1 MSNSARGAN
10 GIKIALEEVQEGKPV
25 IITSG
30 NLSGCTTIVARK
42 EGYIYKVHTG
52 TTKSLAGFTSTTGVK
67 KAVEVLELLTK
78 EPIPRVEGIMS
89 NDFLVDYLSENFEDS
104 LITYSSSE
112 KNQIVKSLLF
122 VIMFLFSLT
131 SLIIYLN
138 MALVHRRLYW

>member
-1 MSNSARGAN
+1 
-10 GIKIALEEVQEGKPV
+10 
-25 IITSG
+25 
-30 NLSGCTTIVARK
+30 IVARK

-112 KNQIVKSLLF
+112 KKPDSQI
-122 VIMFLFSLT
+122 T
-131 SLIIYLN
+131 IIRDN
-138 MALVHRRLYW
+138 V